1 METKEKNMPYLITGA
16 TGPVGRSIVT
26 QLRTIGQ
33 DVRIVTRDV
42 DKAPV
47 GVEAL
52 QGDFTKG
59 DLPTRAFEGVNRVF
73 LFPAQGGVDAFLKQA
88 KTAQVEQIVVLSSL
102 AAAMEYERDKTSMSA
117 LHHLAIERA
126 VIASGIPYTFLRP
139 GTFANNLLFWAHSIQ
154 TGDTVYGP
162 YANSVQAPIH
172 EADIAAVAV
181 VALTQDGYQGK
192 TYPLTG
198 PQALTHIEQL
208 NCIGTAIGKK
218 LRFQEIPV
226 DVFQKE
232 MEKYMPP
239 PVIKMLLDYWSDTVT
254 VPDVVLP
261 TVEQLT
267 SHKARTLAQWAKD
280 HASDF
285 SPLA

>member
-1 METKEKNMPYLITGA
+1 MPYLITGA
-16 TGPVGRSIVT
+16 TGPVGRAIVT

-33 DVRIVTRDV
+33 DVRIVTRDG
-42 DKAPV
+42 DKASV
-47 GVEAL
+47 GVEVV

-88 KTAQVEQIVVLSSL
+88 KTARVEQIVVLSSL
-102 AAAMEYERDKTSMSA
+102 AAALEYERDKTSMSA
-117 LHHLAIERA
+117 LHHLAIEKA

-154 TGDTVYGP
+154 TGNTVYGP

-181 VALTQDGYQGK
+181 VALTQNGHQGK

-198 PQALTHIEQL
+198 PQALTRIEQL
-208 NCIGTAIGKK
+208 NCIGTAIGKE
-218 LRFQEIPV
+218 LHFQEIPA
-226 DVFQKE
+226 DAFQKE
-232 MEKYMPP
+232 MEKYMPL

-267 SHKARTLAQWAKD
+267 CHKARTLAQWAQD